1 MKVRQHYQVSPRVND
16 VVDLAFAAP
25 MERVYTYHQIGA
37 MQHMSNSLNVIKT
50 MVGQKQASVNLSF
63 SLAETF

>member
-1 MKVRQHYQVSPRVND
+1 
-16 VVDLAFAAP
+16 
-25 MERVYTYHQIGA
+25 